1 MMMLANPEDFR
12 TIGPVIPTSCTN
24 MTLEYNMTFD
34 SGIPLT
40 VSKLDSFT
48 IYNASGARD
57 STGYSSM
64 ELHGGQ
70 AYVTHGFPNMT
81 YKDTQSMK
89 SDPEI
94 TIYYDASAEADDP
107 LQASLWMLIPAVAGI
122 AAVGIA
128 VLRYKRRARGS
139 G

>member
-1 MMMLANPEDFR
+1 
-12 TIGPVIPTSCTN
+12 
-24 MTLEYNMTFD
+24 
-34 SGIPLT
+34 
-40 VSKLDSFT
+40 
-48 IYNASGARD
+48 
-57 STGYSSM
+57 M

-94 TIYYDASAEADDP
+94 TIYYDAATETGYWAENTP
-107 LQASLWMLIPAVAGI
+107 WILIPVAAGI

-128 VLRYKRRARGS
+128 ILLYKRRTHGS